1 MLEGSRW
8 ECALGH
14 GRSEKRPNNAP
25 FHKKGELNNKK
36 MLVAK
41 VNELAE
47 EIKALET
54 QVAEESVTAS
64 SEKVQAGQKQP
75 VKIDTT
81 KLTEMISE
89 DFVQEAPKLPVDDQV
104 SGFWCLL
111 WCKVVF

>member
-1 MLEGSRW
+1 M
-8 ECALGH
+8 H

-36 MLVAK
+36 KHLEVLVAK

-64 SEKVQAGQKQP
+64 SEKVQAEQKQP
-75 VKIDTT
+75 VKIDTPSLQ
-81 KLTEMISE
+81 K
-89 DFVQEAPKLPVDDQV
+89 
-104 SGFWCLL
+104 
-111 WCKVVF
+111 